1 MTEGGRPRWG
11 AKSLACGGGGGAEWE
26 EGCWANEA
34 GPTEGPCPNIRRC

>member
-11 AKSLACGGGGGAEWE
+11 ARSLACGGGGAEW